1 MHHHST
7 LIAQS
12 LFSHT
17 DFLDT
22 TPSVLDPQ
30 QIDFEHQQQQ
40 YIAIERMRLRGP
52 TVDFASHN
60 NDLGTCTTC
69 W

>member
-1 MHHHST
+1 MHHN
-7 LIAQS
+7 LILVAPS
-12 LFSHT
+12 AFSCT

-30 QIDFEHQQQQ
+30 QIDFEHQQQ

-52 TVDFASHN
+52 TVDLASHN

>member
-1 MHHHST
+1 MHHHSI

-30 QIDFEHQQQQ
+30 QIDFEHQQQ
-40 YIAIERMRLRGP
+40 YIVIERMRLRGP
-52 TVDFASHN
+52 TVYFVCHN
-60 NDLGTCTTC
+60 NDLGTCSTF